1 MSKRNLYEELREG
14 IEEMRQFDKG
24 NVELVIHAPDIPD
37 VKKIRKSMG
46 VTQIEFA
53 AMLRSSVKTIQNWEQ
68 RRVSPSGPALALLMI
83 AEKQPEALSVLKAQA
98 C

>member
-14 IEEMRQFDKG
+14 IEEMRRFDKG
-24 NVELVIHAPDIPD
+24 QADLVTHAPDIPD
-37 VKKIRKSMG
+37 VKKIRKNLG

-53 AMLRSSVKTIQNWEQ
+53 AMLRSSVKTVQNWEQ

-83 AEKQPEALSVLKAQA
+83 AEKQPDALAVLKADL
-98 C
+98 